1 MTKTVLIF
9 HPDLEYSLVRF
20 QKELTQK
27 LNQTIFSKQISEEN
41 KILNENRFSQPNKFL
56 QPNKVSQ
63 SVSQTKKKSQ
73 SVLHAK
79 TFFYAPLP
87 LWLELNH
94 DDFFCKNKSQLK
106 KLAADIKKVSL
117 LENLKIIENSVY
129 ITAKIVLAKK
139 QNSPENSTSPENCEF
154 FFDLPVST
162 LHNCKNIT
170 GENLK
175 IIKNT
180 KNPIKN
186 IKIFRLGIC
195 RQISKNAKEIED
207 FVWAKKNS

>member
-1 MTKTVLIF
+1 MTKTFLIF
-9 HPDLEYSLVRF
+9 HPDLELSLVRF

-63 SVSQTKKKSQ
+63 SV
-73 SVLHAK
+73 LHSK

-94 DDFFCKNKSQLK
+94 DDFFCENKSQLK
-106 KLAADIKKVSL
+106 KLATDIKSVSL
-117 LENLKIIENSVY
+117 LENLKIIENSVS

>member
-9 HPDLEYSLVRF
+9 HPDLELSLVRF

-41 KILNENRFSQPNKFL
+41 KILNEIRFSQPNKFL

-63 SVSQTKKKSQ
+63 SV
-73 SVLHAK
+73 LHSK

-94 DDFFCKNKSQLK
+94 DDFFCENKSQLK
-106 KLAADIKKVSL
+106 KLATDIKSVSL
-117 LENLKIIENSVY
+117 LENLKIIENSVS

>member
-63 SVSQTKKKSQ
+63 SV
-73 SVLHAK
+73 LHSK

-94 DDFFCKNKSQLK
+94 DDFFCENKSQLK
-106 KLAADIKKVSL
+106 KLATDIKKVSL

-175 IIKNT
+175 IIN
-180 KNPIKN
+180 N
-186 IKIFRLGIC
+186 ILTIF
-195 RQISKNAKEIED
+195 S
-207 FVWAKKNS
+207 

>member
-9 HPDLEYSLVRF
+9 HPDLDLSLVRF

-63 SVSQTKKKSQ
+63 SV
-73 SVLHAK
+73 LHSK

-94 DDFFCKNKSQLK
+94 DDFFCENKSQLK
-106 KLAADIKKVSL
+106 KLATDIKSVSL
-117 LENLKIIENSVY
+117 LENLKIIENSVS

>member
-9 HPDLEYSLVRF
+9 HPDLELSLVRF

-63 SVSQTKKKSQ
+63 SV
-73 SVLHAK
+73 LHSK

-94 DDFFCKNKSQLK
+94 DDFFCENKSQLK
-106 KLAADIKKVSL
+106 KLATDIKSVSL
-117 LENLKIIENSVY
+117 LENLKIIENSVS

-139 QNSPENSTSPENCEF
+139 QNSLENSTSPENCEF

>member
-9 HPDLEYSLVRF
+9 HPDLELSLVRF

-63 SVSQTKKKSQ
+63 SV
-73 SVLHAK
+73 LHSK

-94 DDFFCKNKSQLK
+94 DDFFCENKSQLK
-106 KLAADIKKVSL
+106 KLATDIKSVSL
-117 LENLKIIENSVY
+117 LENLKIIENSVS

-207 FVWAKKNS
+207 FVWAKKTLNSFFKKLRV

>member
-63 SVSQTKKKSQ
+63 SV
-73 SVLHAK
+73 LHSK

-94 DDFFCKNKSQLK
+94 DDFFCENKSQLK
-106 KLAADIKKVSL
+106 KLATDIKKVSL

-139 QNSPENSTSPENCEF
+139 QNSPENCEF

>member
-9 HPDLEYSLVRF
+9 HPDLELSLVLF

-41 KILNENRFSQPNKFL
+41 KILNKNRFSQPNKFL

-63 SVSQTKKKSQ
+63 SV
-73 SVLHAK
+73 LHSK

-94 DDFFCKNKSQLK
+94 DDFFCENKSQLK
-106 KLAADIKKVSL
+106 KLATDIKSVSL
-117 LENLKIIENSVY
+117 LENLKIIENSVS

>member
-9 HPDLEYSLVRF
+9 HSDLELSLVRF

-63 SVSQTKKKSQ
+63 SV
-73 SVLHAK
+73 LHSK

-94 DDFFCKNKSQLK
+94 DDFFCENKSQLK
-106 KLAADIKKVSL
+106 KLATDIKSVSL
-117 LENLKIIENSVY
+117 LENLKIIENSVS

-207 FVWAKKNS
+207 FVWAKKTLNSFFKKLRV

>member
-9 HPDLEYSLVRF
+9 HPDLELSLFRF

-63 SVSQTKKKSQ
+63 SV
-73 SVLHAK
+73 LHSK

-94 DDFFCKNKSQLK
+94 DDFFCENKSQLK
-106 KLAADIKKVSL
+106 KLATDIKSVSL
-117 LENLKIIENSVY
+117 LENLKIIENSVS

>member
-9 HPDLEYSLVRF
+9 HPDLELSLFRF

-63 SVSQTKKKSQ
+63 SV
-73 SVLHAK
+73 LHAK

-94 DDFFCKNKSQLK
+94 DDFFCENKSQLK
-106 KLAADIKKVSL
+106 KLATDIKSVSL
-117 LENLKIIENSVY
+117 LENLKIIENSVS

>member
-9 HPDLEYSLVRF
+9 HPDLELSLVRF

-63 SVSQTKKKSQ
+63 SV
-73 SVLHAK
+73 LHST
-79 TFFYAPLP
+79 TFFSAPLP

-94 DDFFCKNKSQLK
+94 DDFFCENKSQLK
-106 KLAADIKKVSL
+106 KLATDIKSVSL
-117 LENLKIIENSVY
+117 LENLKIIENSVS

-162 LHNCKNIT
+162 LHNYKNIT

>member
-9 HPDLEYSLVRF
+9 HPDLELSLVRF

-63 SVSQTKKKSQ
+63 SV
-73 SVLHAK
+73 LHAK

-94 DDFFCKNKSQLK
+94 DDFFCENKSQLK
-106 KLAADIKKVSL
+106 KLATDIKSVSL
-117 LENLKIIENSVY
+117 LENLKIIENSVS

>member
-9 HPDLEYSLVRF
+9 HPDLELSLVRF

-63 SVSQTKKKSQ
+63 SV
-73 SVLHAK
+73 LHSK

-94 DDFFCKNKSQLK
+94 DDFFCENKSQLK
-106 KLAADIKKVSL
+106 KLATKIKSVSL
-117 LENLKIIENSVY
+117 LENLKIIENSVS

>member
-9 HPDLEYSLVRF
+9 HPDLELSLVRF

-63 SVSQTKKKSQ
+63 SV
-73 SVLHAK
+73 LHSK

-94 DDFFCKNKSQLK
+94 DDFFCENKSQLK
-106 KLAADIKKVSL
+106 KLATDIKSVSL
-117 LENLKIIENSVY
+117 LENLKIIENSVS

-139 QNSPENSTSPENCEF
+139 QNSPENSTSPENYEF

>member
-9 HPDLEYSLVRF
+9 HPDLELSLVRF

-63 SVSQTKKKSQ
+63 SV
-73 SVLHAK
+73 LHSK

-94 DDFFCKNKSQLK
+94 DDFFCENKSQLK
-106 KLAADIKKVSL
+106 KLATDIKSVSL
-117 LENLKIIENSVY
+117 LENLKIIENSVS

-186 IKIFRLGIC
+186 IKIFKLGIC
-195 RQISKNAKEIED
+195 KQISENTKEIED

>member
-9 HPDLEYSLVRF
+9 HPDLELSLVRF

-63 SVSQTKKKSQ
+63 SV
-73 SVLHAK
+73 LHSK

-94 DDFFCKNKSQLK
+94 DDFFCENKSQLK

-175 IIKNT
+175 IINNT

>member
-9 HPDLEYSLVRF
+9 HPDLELSLVRF

-63 SVSQTKKKSQ
+63 SV
-73 SVLHAK
+73 LHSK

-94 DDFFCKNKSQLK
+94 DDFFCENKSQLK
-106 KLAADIKKVSL
+106 KLATDIKSVSL
-117 LENLKIIENSVY
+117 LENLKIIENSVS

>member
-9 HPDLEYSLVRF
+9 HPDLELSLVRF

-63 SVSQTKKKSQ
+63 SV
-73 SVLHAK
+73 LHSK

-94 DDFFCKNKSQLK
+94 YDFFCENKSQLK
-106 KLAADIKKVSL
+106 KLATDIKSVSL
-117 LENLKIIENSVY
+117 LENLKIIENSVS

>member
-9 HPDLEYSLVRF
+9 HPDLELSLVRF

-63 SVSQTKKKSQ
+63 SV
-73 SVLHAK
+73 LHSK

-94 DDFFCKNKSQLK
+94 DDFFCENKSQLK
-106 KLAADIKKVSL
+106 KLATDIKSVSL
-117 LENLKIIENSVY
+117 LENLKIIENSVS

-195 RQISKNAKEIED
+195 KQISENTKEIED

>member
-9 HPDLEYSLVRF
+9 HPDLELSLVRF

-63 SVSQTKKKSQ
+63 SV
-73 SVLHAK
+73 LHSK

-94 DDFFCKNKSQLK
+94 DDFFCENKSQLK
-106 KLAADIKKVSL
+106 KLATDIKSVSL
-117 LENLKIIENSVY
+117 LENLKIIENSVS

-154 FFDLPVST
+154 FFYLPVST

>member
-63 SVSQTKKKSQ
+63 SV
-73 SVLHAK
+73 LHSK

-94 DDFFCKNKSQLK
+94 DDFFCENKSQVK
-106 KLAADIKKVSL
+106 KLATDIKCVSL
-117 LENLKIIENSVY
+117 LENLKIIENSVS

>member
-9 HPDLEYSLVRF
+9 HPDLELSLVRF

-63 SVSQTKKKSQ
+63 SV
-73 SVLHAK
+73 LHSK

-94 DDFFCKNKSQLK
+94 DDFFCENKSQLK
-106 KLAADIKKVSL
+106 KLATDIKKVSL

-186 IKIFRLGIC
+186 IKIFKLGIC
-195 RQISKNAKEIED
+195 KQISENTKEIED